1 MSFFPFSPPLPLVFK
16 YAPPC
21 STFWAVKKLFF
32 FFQGNVC
39 FLLVYVLVP
48 RRLENVPQ
56 RPPAHPSYS
65 LLLCWRTFRVKQFG
79 TLGMAGKR
87 IKWSQSQFVK
97 FVFVELFWLGQS
109 FSDDLA
115 PILLKFVFVFLLRD
129 FASGFFFPPLW
140 SNWRFKSRSRMTW
153 VNLNFKKSH
162 ILPTTQAHLVLA
174 NVFVLFFVFFGWA
187 TGPLLSSW
195 HLNVWNFSFQLRGG
209 KMLFDWQRKNLIS
222 IKWHS

>member
-115 PILLKFVFVFLLRD
+115 QSSWNSFLFSFFVTLLR
-129 FASGFFFPPLW
+129 GFFFPLFGQIDD
-140 SNWRFKSRSRMTW
+140 SNHEVEWR
-153 VNLNFKKSH
+153 
-162 ILPTTQAHLVLA
+162 
-174 NVFVLFFVFFGWA
+174 GW
-187 TGPLLSSW
+187 
-195 HLNVWNFSFQLRGG
+195 
-209 KMLFDWQRKNLIS
+209 I
-222 IKWHS
+222 